1 MKIWNNWDRLI
12 LTSDMERSSEIM
24 PEKVL
29 LMLMTS
35 QRDVKVGLLYSCL
48 NEIVSFSPWLLWHS
62 FTKFHTQMHLGW
74 VQNPVDFQ
82 NQRSNIYVTRS
93 QDRSNGQRGVKSIS
107 IISQY
112 MQSYRFSN
120 QSNINIIY
128 NISIITITNTVSI
141 INILA
146 NFGKYAISDCP
157 FILVCWC
164 LNFNSMQCVAWHD
177 IAWCSPKL

>member
-1 MKIWNNWDRLI
+1 MKIWNNWDRFV

-24 PEKVL
+24 PEKVI

-35 QRDVKVGLLYSCL
+35 QRDVKVGLPYSCL
-48 NEIVSFSPWLLWHS
+48 NEIVSFSPWLLWHN
-62 FTKFHTQMHLGW
+62 FTKFRTQMHLGW

-82 NQRSNIYVTRS
+82 DQRSNNYVTRS
-93 QDRSNGQRGVKSIS
+93 QDRSNGSRGVKYIS

-120 QSNINIIY
+120 QSSINIIY
-128 NISIITITNTVSI
+128 NIITITNTMSI

-157 FILVCWC
+157 FIILLVT
-164 LNFNSMQCVAWHD
+164 FYQASVQFGR
-177 IAWCSPKL
+177 S